1 MRISNEEPLAAVS
14 LSMDDVVKRK
24 EKLKLLEI
32 SKKES
37 RTREVDKSEHM
48 NPLKF
53 LIDAYSMMNEK
64 NEDRPKMEKSKSKK
78 LNPYGIPL
86 TMANSSRQTKDCRQR
101 ISEKEV
107 HNFKHRKLIE
117 ETIKELEGQLSYG

>member
-1 MRISNEEPLAAVS
+1 MAAVS
-14 LSMDDVVKRK
+14 LSMDEVVKRK

-37 RTREVDKSEHM
+37 RTQEVYKSEYT

-64 NEDRPKMEKSKSKK
+64 NEGRPKMEKSKNKN

-86 TMANSSRQTKDCRQR
+86 IMANSSRQTKDSRQR
-101 ISEKEV
+101 ISEKET
-107 HNFKHRKLIE
+107 HDFKHRNLIE
-117 ETIKELEGQLSYG
+117 ETIKELECQLSCG

>member
-14 LSMDDVVKRK
+14 LSMDEVVKRK

-37 RTREVDKSEHM
+37 RTQEVYKSEYT

-64 NEDRPKMEKSKSKK
+64 NEGRPKMEKSKNKN

-86 TMANSSRQTKDCRQR
+86 IMANSSRQTKDSRQR
-101 ISEKEV
+101 ISEKET
-107 HNFKHRKLIE
+107 HDFKHRNLIE
-117 ETIKELEGQLSYG
+117 ETIKELECQLSCG

>member
-1 MRISNEEPLAAVS
+1 LRISNEEPLAAVS
-14 LSMDDVVKRK
+14 LSMDEVVKRK

-37 RTREVDKSEHM
+37 RTREEDKIEYM
-48 NPLKF
+48 NPLKI
-53 LIDAYSMMNEK
+53 LINAYSMMNEK
-64 NEDRPKMEKSKSKK
+64 NEDRPKMDKSKSKK

-86 TMANSSRQTKDCRQR
+86 TMGNSSRPTKDSRQK

-107 HNFKHRKLIE
+107 HNFKHRNLIE